1 MIIKLIKNKLKN
13 QNERSLKALK
23 NIILSFTYKGGNMII
38 NLILVPLT
46 ISFISPE
53 EYGIWLTLS
62 SIIAWFGI
70 SDIGFGN
77 GLRNKFAEAVAV
89 DNKDL
94 ARSYVST
101 TYFAVGVFMI
111 ILWVLFFF
119 FNFFAD
125 WSKILNTTPT
135 LKNELQASVLII
147 ITFFVLQFIFKLV
160 GTVLIA
166 NQEPGKSAGFDFF
179 ANVLILISILFL
191 IKLNIKGDLVILALI
206 SGIFQLIIFILA
218 SIWFY
223 THTLKDY
230 RPSIKYFKKNYI
242 KDLLGLGLKFFVIQV
257 SMIFVFQSMNIII
270 TQVLNPN
277 AVTVYN
283 IAYKYYTIP
292 LTISLIV
299 MSPLWSAFTDA
310 YVKGDYKW
318 MKTMVRNMSAINIL
332 LIFILILMYFI
343 SDFII
348 NIWIGNK
355 VQIPKEVSLS
365 MMITTVFQLISSA
378 LMVLINGIGKVKFQV
393 ITYLVFV
400 PIFIPVAIIFGHIWG
415 LSGIIYSSAI
425 VYLIFSIFFSIQLY
439 LILNN
444 KATGLLNK

>member
-1 MIIKLIKNKLKN
+1 MIINLIKSKLNN
-13 QNERSLKALK
+13 QNERSLRALK
-23 NIILSFTYKGGNMII
+23 NIILSFIFKGGNMII

-77 GLRNKFAEAVAV
+77 GLRNKFAEAVAL
-89 DNKDL
+89 DNKNL

-101 TYFAVGVFMI
+101 TYFAVAVCMI
-111 ILWVLFFF
+111 VLWILFFL
-119 FNFFAD
+119 FNFIAD
-125 WSKILNTTPT
+125 WPKILNTSSL
-135 LKNELQASVLII
+135 LKNELQASVLLV

-179 ANVLILISILFL
+179 ANVLILISILIL
-191 IKLNIKGDLVILALI
+191 IKLNIKGDLVILSLI
-206 SGIFQLIIFILA
+206 SGVFQLIIFILA

-230 RPSIKYFKKNYI
+230 SPSIKYFNKKYI
-242 KDLLGLGLKFFVIQV
+242 KDLLGLGLKFFVIQI

-270 TQVLNPN
+270 THVLNPN

-299 MSPLWSAFTDA
+299 MLPLWSAFTDA
-310 YVKGDYKW
+310 YVKKDFHW
-318 MKTMVRNMSAINIL
+318 MKTMVRNICVINIL
-332 LIFILILMYFI
+332 LILVLVLMYFI
-343 SDFII
+343 SNYLIK
-348 NIWIGNK
+348 IWIGNK

-365 MMITTVFQLISSA
+365 MMITIVFQLISSA
-378 LMVLINGIGKVKFQV
+378 LMVLINGIGKVKFQMT
-393 ITYLVFV
+393 IYLIFI
-400 PIFIPVAIIFGHIWG
+400 PIFIPVAIIFGHRWG

-425 VYLIFSIFFSIQLY
+425 VYFFFSIFFSIQLY